1 MLRRLLRGAGA
12 NGVGTLAD
20 ILARLL
26 LVPLYLKVW
35 SVGTYGEW
43 LALQSLVYYLANLDF
58 WMSRAAVNAATMAY
72 ARGDWDEFKRVQGT
86 AWAFAL
92 TVTCIATVLI
102 VIPSM
107 VFPVE
112 RWLGLREIGALE
124 ARTVAGCFAFSL
136 VVTLAGKQLASVYVA
151 IGEFATYQW
160 LYNASSIASSIVT
173 ALMLFLGARPM
184 VVGGV
189 LVGITLAYVSA
200 CGLLLRRRDR
210 RLFPRIAFADRATAR
225 RLAAPTF
232 YFFLTLVATTLALQ
246 GPVVLISRVLGG
258 SAVALFVTARTLANV
273 PRQVSG
279 LWRYPLQPELC
290 AMAATNS
297 DARLSRVFRMMLSV
311 ESLMGVSFLAIV
323 WACGPQLM
331 RVWTA
336 GGIVAPPA
344 FLRTIATASVLE
356 GFLLA
361 MVCISVVTNRL
372 GRVVLAQLVVAVG
385 CLLAAAPFLATSGLS
400 ALPTASLLLLATILL
415 PVAVREVHISTHMN
429 TRAVLLQI
437 VCPFAA
443 MLGLSAATAQWITG
457 HLGGRHWAAGACSGS
472 AGLVLSL
479 LVLAGTFDAEDRRRA
494 GTAIMVRFRNR
505 DRVGA

>member
-12 NGVGTLAD
+12 HGTGTLAD

-58 WMSRAAVNAATMAY
+58 GMSRAAVNAATMAY

-92 TVTCIATVLI
+92 AVTVIATALI

-136 VVTLAGKQLASVYVA
+136 VVTLAGKQLASVYIA

-160 LYNASSIASSIVT
+160 LYNSSAIASSVAT
-173 ALMLFLGARPM
+173 AVMLFLGARPM

-189 LVGITLAYVSA
+189 LVGITLAYVGA

-210 RLFPRIAFADRATAR
+210 RLFPRIAFADWATAR

-232 YFFLTLVATTLALQ
+232 YFFLTLVATTLAMQ

-258 SAVALFVTARTLANV
+258 SAVALFVTARTLSNV

-279 LWRYPLQPELC
+279 LWRYPLQPELS

-297 DARLSRVFRMMLSV
+297 HTRLSRVFRMMLSV
-311 ESLMGVSFLAIV
+311 ESLMGVGFLAIV

-336 GGIVAPPA
+336 GGIVAPPV

-356 GFLLA
+356 SYLLA

-372 GRVVLAQLVVAVG
+372 GRVVVAQLVVAAG
-385 CLLAAAPFLATSGLS
+385 CLLAAGPFLAKSGVL
-400 ALPTASLLLLATILL
+400 ALPVASLVFLAAVLL
-415 PVAVREVHISTHMN
+415 PVAVREVRISTHLDAR
-429 TRAVLLQI
+429 TVLSQI
-437 VCPFAA
+437 VFPFVA
-443 MLGLSAATAQWITG
+443 MLGLSTGMAQWISG
-457 HLGGRHWAAGACSGS
+457 HIVGSPWVAGAC
-472 AGLVLSL
+472 AGLASLAVAL
-479 LVLAGTFDAEDRRRA
+479 LVLAATFNADDRRLVED
-494 GTAIMVRFRNR
+494 AILVRFRNR
-505 DRVGA
+505 ERVGA